1 MNFLYH
7 ISQTVNNNYNTYDSA
22 VVCAANTTDAKN
34 THPCSGELYSHE
46 KEWEWLSNWA
56 MPEHVTA
63 VVIGEAK
70 STQSTGVVCA
80 SFNAG

>member
-7 ISQTVNNNYNTYDSA
+7 ISQTVNNNYNTYDSS
-22 VVCAANTTDAKN
+22 VICAANATDAKN
-34 THPCSGELYSHE
+34 THPQDGDLYSPE
-46 KEWEWLSNWA
+46 RELKWLRTWA
-56 MPEHVTA
+56 IPEHVTA